1 MPGRFEI
8 GMGGRFRPESAT
20 LKLDCNLLQRGS
32 LRFLASSQAKAGG
45 EGANRTH
52 QRRVDRLST
61 VLKTAGTTRHPSLSL
76 RLDVVNL
83 VWNELDDKEVYA
95 TFLEV
100 RI

>member
-1 MPGRFEI
+1 
-8 GMGGRFRPESAT
+8 
-20 LKLDCNLLQRGS
+20 LDLLDFGKQEKKQH
-32 LRFLASSQAKAGG
+32 FLEYLQPLYIYYLYFTFYKKAGG

-76 RLDVVNL
+76 SLDVVNL

-95 TFLEV
+95 KFLEV

>member
-1 MPGRFEI
+1 
-8 GMGGRFRPESAT
+8 
-20 LKLDCNLLQRGS
+20 
-32 LRFLASSQAKAGG
+32 
-45 EGANRTH
+45 
-52 QRRVDRLST
+52 
-61 VLKTAGTTRHPSLSL
+61 L